1 MQRIDIFRTTCEYD
15 ADDPPGYHSGMS
27 RFGKTIGAK
36 GLGGSVYELPPGQS
50 VCPYH
55 YEYTEE
61 EWLLVLVGQ
70 ATVRTPAGEEVL
82 GPGEL
87 VCFPTGPDG
96 AHKVTNATDETVRVL
111 MVSTMAPVGVCV
123 YPDSDKILASPSGH
137 PEDRVMVKRAS
148 NVDYWHDEP

>member
-1 MQRIDIFRTTCEYD
+1 VNLFDLELKLD
-15 ADDPPGYHSGMS
+15 DDDPDGYHTSY
-27 RFGKTIGAK
+27 RRLAPE
-36 GLGGSVYELPPGQS
+36 LGGVRVAFNVFELPPGQS

-61 EWLLVLVGQ
+61 EWLLVLVGR

-96 AHKVTNATDETVRVL
+96 AHKVTNATEESVRVL
-111 MVSTMAPVGVCV
+111 MLSTMAPVGVCV

-148 NVDYWHDEP
+148 NVDYWHDEV